1 MKIKV
6 CGITT
11 VEQLKQLQDMNVD
24 YAGLIFY
31 PKSKRYAYEKLT
43 AQKAEIRSL
52 EIKKVG
58 VFVNAGMGF
67 LKSCIAEYGLSAVQ
81 LHGDETPE
89 FCDALKNEIDVI
101 KVLRIGNV
109 ALDIDERIRPFQNS
123 CAYFLFDTDTA
134 EYGGSGKR
142 FDWTVLQ
149 EATIGKPFFLSGGIG
164 PDDMEKVKR
173 FSHPY
178 FQAIDINSRFEST
191 AGIKNMESVNEF
203 VNQLKAPSLW
213 IK

>member
-11 VEQLKQLQDMNVD
+11 VEQLVQLQEGGVD

-31 PKSKRYAYEKLT
+31 PKSKRYAHEKLNDQQ
-43 AQKAEIRSL
+43 AA
-52 EIKKVG
+52 IKNVDIIKVG
-58 VFVNAGMGF
+58 VFVNADMDL
-67 LKSCIAEYGLSAVQ
+67 LKSCIREYNLSAVQ

-101 KVLRIGNV
+101 KVFRIGEA

-123 CAYFLFDTDTA
+123 CAYFLFDTDTT

-142 FDWTVLQ
+142 FDWTLLQ
-149 EATIGKPFFLSGGIG
+149 KAIIGKPFFLSGGIG
-164 PDDMEKVKR
+164 PDDIEELQR

-178 FQAIDINSRFEST
+178 LHAIDINSRFET
-191 AGIKNMESVNEF
+191 AAGIKNMESVQNF
-203 VNQLKAPSLW
+203 INQLNALSLW